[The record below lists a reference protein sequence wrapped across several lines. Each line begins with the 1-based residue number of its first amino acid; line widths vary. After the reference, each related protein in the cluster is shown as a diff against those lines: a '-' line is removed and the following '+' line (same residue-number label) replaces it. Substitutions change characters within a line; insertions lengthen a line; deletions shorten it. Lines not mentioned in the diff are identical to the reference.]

1 MLINNLPLPALLL
14 ELIAQNRWG
23 VPENAD
29 EEQFAKIFKHGSPT
43 TKTRFFNPKEMKAK
57 TNFLL
62 KHPEEYRT
70 SFFKDMSSMENKIF
84 PKYIEPEKAIIIID
98 LYNLSIPKN
107 PDMTVIPICLDY
119 RTSSDNPCV
128 IMYPDD
134 RELYWMEISPTFE
147 QFVKDLKL

>member
-1 MLINNLPLPALLL
+1 
-14 ELIAQNRWG
+14 
-23 VPENAD
+23 
-29 EEQFAKIFKHGSPT
+29 
-43 TKTRFFNPKEMKAK
+43 
-57 TNFLL
+57 
-62 KHPEEYRT
+62 
-70 SFFKDMSSMENKIF
+70 
-84 PKYIEPEKAIIIID
+84 
-98 LYNLSIPKN
+98 LYNLSTPKN